1 VPLLPVTV
9 TVYVPLLMFLATV
22 IVRVDFPEVEI
33 EVELRLAVNPVGA
46 VADNVTVP
54 VNPLRA
60 ATVIVEVPEDPLL
73 TLRLV
78 GDAEMEKSGVVTV
91 TVTVAV
97 WLNVPLVPVTVTVY
111 VPLIVPEGTVIVSVD
126 LSLPPCE
133 TVSEVVL
140 SDASHPAGAAVT
152 ASATV
157 PVNPLSDVAVTVEIP
172 DAPT

>member
-97 WLNVPLVPVTVTVY
+97 WLVPLVSVPWTVTVY
-111 VPLIVPEGTVIVSVD
+111 VPAAVVDGTVIVSVD
-126 LSLPPCE
+126 VALTPDE
-133 TVSEVVL
+133 IVS
-140 SDASHPAGAAVT
+140 
-152 ASATV
+152 
-157 PVNPLSDVAVTVEIP
+157 
-172 DAPT
+172 